1 MPQGRQTQM
10 TPSPNRVGIA
20 AVFLAVALA
29 ATGCGCGSQPTAE
42 GSFDKTLTV
51 TGPIRVELMNGGG
64 DSRVTTGP
72 AGEVRIHGEIQV
84 RAWSEKAGQRRVD
97 EVQAGPPVV
106 QDGNVIRIGSSG
118 STKEISIDYTI
129 TVPADS
135 EIRATT
141 NSGDLEVSG
150 LKGPANFTG
159 GSGDLKISDISGDV
173 QVTGGSGSIDLSQ
186 ISGQVGANSGSGDI
200 TLDRIHDDI
209 RLQTGSGSIE
219 ITDPAGKVE
228 ANTGSGDVTI
238 RGATDDIRVRTSS
251 GDVTVDG
258 NPGPG
263 SYWDFRTNN
272 GDVELKV
279 PSTASFRFYARSSSG
294 DISAEVPV
302 TMEGTT
308 GKHEFQARIGDGKG
322 RVEVKSSSGSISL
335 K

>member
-20 AVFLAVALA
+20 GVFLAVALA
-29 ATGCGCGSQPTAE
+29 ATGCGSQPTAE

-51 TGPIRVELMNGGG
+51 TGPIRIELMNGGG

-84 RAWSEKAGQRRVD
+84 HAWSEKAGQRRVD
-97 EVQAGPPVV
+97 EVQSGPPVV
-106 QDGNVIRIGSSG
+106 QDGNVIRIGSSA

-238 RGATDDIRVRTSS
+238 RGAADDIRVRTSS

-279 PSTASFRFYARSSSG
+279 PSSASFRFYARSSSG

>member
-1 MPQGRQTQM
+1 MPTETRKQM
-10 TPSPNRVGIA
+10 TPSPNRLGFA

-29 ATGCGCGSQPTAE
+29 ATGCGSQPAAE

-51 TGPIRVELMNGGG
+51 SGPIRIELINGGG
-64 DSRVTTGP
+64 DSRVATGP

-84 RAWSEKAGQRRVD
+84 HAWSEKTGQRKVE

-106 QDGNVIRIGSSG
+106 QEGNVIRIGASS
-118 STKEISIDYTI
+118 STHDLSIDYTI

-135 EIRATT
+135 EIHATT
-141 NSGDLEVSG
+141 GSGDLEVSG
-150 LKGPANFTG
+150 LKGPATFIG
-159 GSGDLKISDISGDV
+159 SSGDLKISDISSDV

-186 ISGQVGANSGSGDI
+186 ISGKVGVNSGSGDI

-219 ITDPAGKVE
+219 ITDPEGKVE
-228 ANTGSGDVTI
+228 ATTGSGDVTI
-238 RGATDDIRVRTSS
+238 RGAADDLRVRTSS

-258 NPGPG
+258 NPGAT
-263 SYWDFRTNN
+263 SFWDFRTNN

-279 PSTASFRFYARSSSG
+279 PAAASFRFYARSSSG

>member
-1 MPQGRQTQM
+1 MKPL
-10 TPSPNRVGIA
+10 PNRLGFA
-20 AVFLAVALA
+20 AVFLAAALA
-29 ATGCGCGSQPTAE
+29 ATGCGSQPSAE

-51 TGPIRVELMNGGG
+51 SGPIRLEFINGSS
-64 DSRVTTGP
+64 DSHVAAGP

-84 RAWSEKAGQRRVD
+84 HAWSEKAGQRKVGD
-97 EVQAGPPVV
+97 VQAAPPVV
-106 QDGNVIRIGSSG
+106 QEGDVIRIGANA
-118 STKEISIDYTI
+118 STHDLSIEYTI

-141 NSGDLEVSG
+141 GSGDLNVSG
-150 LKGPANFTG
+150 LKGPANFIG
-159 GSGDLKISDISGDV
+159 NSGDLKISDISGDV
-173 QVTGGSGSIDLSQ
+173 QVTGGSGSIDLTQ
-186 ISGQVGANSGSGDI
+186 ISGQVSVNSGSGDI

-228 ANTGSGDVTI
+228 ANTGNGDVTI
-238 RGATDDIRVRTSS
+238 RGATDDVRVRTSS
-251 GDVTVDG
+251 GDVNIDG
-258 NPGPG
+258 NPGAA
-263 SYWDFRTNN
+263 SFWDFRTNS

-279 PSTASFRFYARSSSG
+279 PATASFRFYARSSSG

-308 GKHEFQARIGDGKG
+308 GKHEFQARIGDGKA
-322 RVEVKSSSGSISL
+322 RVEVKSTSGSISL

>member
-1 MPQGRQTQM
+1 MK
-10 TPSPNRVGIA
+10 PSPNRLGFA
-20 AVFLAVALA
+20 AVFLGLALA
-29 ATGCGCGSQPTAE
+29 ATGCASQPSAE

-51 TGPIRVELMNGGG
+51 SGPIRIELINGGG
-64 DSRVTTGP
+64 DSRVAAGP

-84 RAWSEKAGQRRVD
+84 HAWSEKAGQRKVG
-97 EVQAGPPVV
+97 EVQAGPPVL
-106 QDGNVIRIGSSG
+106 QDGNVVRIGANASSHDV
-118 STKEISIDYTI
+118 SIDYTI

-141 NSGDLEVSG
+141 NSGDLEVIG
-150 LKGPANFTG
+150 LKGPANFIG
-159 GSGDLKISDISGDV
+159 GSGDLKISSISGDV

-186 ISGQVGANSGSGDI
+186 ISGQVSVNSGSGDI

-238 RGATDDIRVRTSS
+238 RGASDDVRVRTSS
-251 GDVTVDG
+251 GDVSVDG
-258 NPGPG
+258 NPGPT
-263 SYWDFRTNN
+263 SFWDFRTNS

-279 PSTASFRFYARSSSG
+279 PGTASFRFYARSSSG

-322 RVEVKSSSGSISL
+322 RVEVKSTSGSISL

>member
-20 AVFLAVALA
+20 GVFLAVALA
-29 ATGCGCGSQPTAE
+29 ATGCGSQPTAE

-84 RAWSEKAGQRRVD
+84 HAWSEKAGQRRVD

-129 TVPADS
+129 TIPADS

-219 ITDPAGKVE
+219 ITDPGGKLE
-228 ANTGSGDVTI
+228 ASTGSGDVTI
-238 RGATDDIRVRTSS
+238 RGASEDIRIRTSS
-251 GDVTVDG
+251 GDVMVDG
-258 NPGPG
+258 NPGA
-263 SYWDFRTNN
+263 SNYWDFHTNS
-272 GDVELKV
+272 GDVALHV
-279 PSTASFRFYARSSSG
+279 PSDASFRLFARSGSG
-294 DISAEVPV
+294 DIEASIPV
-302 TMEGTT
+302 TMEGTS
-308 GKHEFQARIGDGKG
+308 GKHEFQARIGEGKA
-322 RVEVKSSSGSISL
+322 RVEVTSSSGGISL

>member
-1 MPQGRQTQM
+1 M

-20 AVFLAVALA
+20 GVFLAVALA
-29 ATGCGCGSQPTAE
+29 ATGCGSQPTAE

-51 TGPIRVELMNGGG
+51 TGPIRIELMNGGG

-84 RAWSEKAGQRRVD
+84 HAWSEKAGQRRVD
-97 EVQAGPPVV
+97 EVQSGPPVV
-106 QDGNVIRIGSSG
+106 QDGNVTRIGSSA

-129 TVPADS
+129 TIPADS

-238 RGATDDIRVRTSS
+238 RGAADDIRVRTSS

-279 PSTASFRFYARSSSG
+279 PSSASFRFYARSSSG